1 MTYSPN
7 SPSGQPTEQTKFSP
21 AKVIHKFIS
30 EERSGRLIMADP
42 NDSSIQW
49 CVYFGGGQI
58 HFAGSLMGVQERL
71 IYILNKES
79 LGLNSSFNS
88 DLSSDYQAI
97 YQYWQSQQ
105 LPLSWVRQ
113 ALSVLTQEAL
123 VQFLA
128 IPQASLKYEPTIGL
142 DPLLL
147 SVPFRQVILPVRD
160 EITRWTQ
167 SRDVLSSP
175 FQRPCIVDRDRCLQ
189 LVWSDSRLREQ
200 FQDIDHFIDK
210 NLTLY
215 EIAYCLSKDVLEL
228 ASFLKPLLDLGGLG
242 VQPYHIPEIEKLP
255 VVACVDDSPT
265 IQQFVKMSLEPS
277 GYEVLSFLNPSEA
290 IATLLACQPSLILM
304 DIEMPEIDG
313 YELCRRARQFE
324 VLRSV
329 PIIMLTGREGIIDRM
344 RARIAG
350 CSGYLTKPFNPQ
362 ELLNLVQKQAQ
373 VQSVAPL

>member
-7 SPSGQPTEQTKFSP
+7 SPSGQPTEPAKFSP

-30 EERSGRLIMADP
+30 EERSGRLTLTDP
-42 NDSSIQW
+42 SDSSIQW

-71 IYILNKES
+71 VYILNKES
-79 LGLNSSFNS
+79 LGLDSSFNANV
-88 DLSSDYQAI
+88 SSDYQAI
-97 YQYWQSQQ
+97 YQYWQSKQ

-123 VQFLA
+123 IQFLA
-128 IPQASLKYEPTIGL
+128 IPQASLKYEPSIGL

-147 SVPFRQVILPVRD
+147 SVPFRQIILPVRD
-160 EITRWTQ
+160 QITQWAQFRA
-167 SRDVLSSP
+167 VLSSP
-175 FQRPCIVDRDRCLQ
+175 FQRPCIIDQEQCLK
-189 LVWSDSRLREQ
+189 LVWSDSRLHEQ
-200 FQDIDHFIDK
+200 FQDISHFMDK

-215 EIAYCLSKDVLEL
+215 EMADGLSKDVLEL
-228 ASFLKPLLDLGGLG
+228 ASSLKPLLDLGGLG
-242 VQPYHIPEIEKLP
+242 VNPYQIPETQTLP

-290 IATLLACQPSLILM
+290 IANLLARQPSLILM

-324 VLRSV
+324 VLRHV

-344 RARIAG
+344 RARMAG

-362 ELLNLVQKQAQ
+362 DLLDLVQKQAQ
-373 VQSVAPL
+373 VQSV

>member
-1 MTYSPN
+1 MTYSPTDH
-7 SPSGQPTEQTKFSP
+7 PTEQPKFSP

-30 EERSGRLIMADP
+30 EERSGRLTLADP
-42 NDSSIQW
+42 SDSSIQW

-71 IYILNKES
+71 AYILNKES
-79 LGLNSSFNS
+79 LGLDSSFNVNV
-88 DLSSDYQAI
+88 SSDYQAI
-97 YQYWQSQQ
+97 YQYWQSKQ

-123 VQFLA
+123 IQFLA
-128 IPQASLKYEPTIGL
+128 IPQASLKYEPSIGL

-147 SVPFRQVILPVRD
+147 SVPFRQIILPVRD
-160 EITRWTQ
+160 QITQWAQ
-167 SRDVLSSP
+167 SRAVLSSP
-175 FQRPCIVDRDRCLQ
+175 FQRPCILDQDKCLQ

-200 FQDIDHFIDK
+200 FQDISQFDK

-215 EIAYCLSKDVLEL
+215 EMADSLSKDVLEL
-228 ASFLKPLLDLGGLG
+228 ASSIKSLLDLGGLG
-242 VQPYHIPEIEKLP
+242 VNPYQIPETQKLP
-255 VVACVDDSPT
+255 IVACVDDSPT

-277 GYEVLSFLNPSEA
+277 GYEVLSFLNSSEA
-290 IATLLACQPSLILM
+290 IANLLTCQPSLILM

-313 YELCRRARQFE
+313 YELCRSARQFE
-324 VLRSV
+324 VLRHV

-344 RARIAG
+344 RARMAG

-362 ELLNLVQKQAQ
+362 DLLNLVQKQAQ
-373 VQSVAPL
+373 AQSVQPL

>member
-7 SPSGQPTEQTKFSP
+7 SPTDQPTEQPKFSP

-30 EERSGRLIMADP
+30 EERSGRLTLTDP

-49 CVYFGGGQI
+49 CVYFGGGQV

-71 IYILNKES
+71 VYILNKES
-79 LGLNSSFNS
+79 LGLDSSFNA

-123 VQFLA
+123 IQFLA

-147 SVPFRQVILPVRD
+147 SVPFRQIILPVRD
-160 EITRWTQ
+160 RITQWSQ
-167 SRDVLSSP
+167 SRAVLSSP
-175 FQRPCIVDRDRCLQ
+175 FQRPCILDQDQCLQ

-200 FQDIDHFIDK
+200 FQDISHFMDK

-215 EIAYCLSKDVLEL
+215 EMAYCLSKDVLEL
-228 ASFLKPLLDLGGLG
+228 ASSLKPLLDLGGLG
-242 VQPYHIPEIEKLP
+242 VQPYHIPETEKLP
-255 VVACVDDSPT
+255 IVACVDDSPT

-290 IATLLACQPSLILM
+290 IATLLACQPALILM

-324 VLRSV
+324 VLRNI

-373 VQSVAPL
+373 VQSIQPV

>member
-1 MTYSPN
+1 MTH
-7 SPSGQPTEQTKFSP
+7 SPSSPPGQPTEQTKFSP

-30 EERSGRLIMADP
+30 EERSGRLTLTDP
-42 NDSSIQW
+42 VDSSVQW

-71 IYILNKES
+71 MYILNKES
-79 LGLNSSFNS
+79 LGLDSSFNVNV
-88 DLSSDYQAI
+88 SSDYQAI
-97 YQYWQSQQ
+97 YQYWQSKQ

-123 VQFLA
+123 IQFLA
-128 IPQASLKYEPTIGL
+128 IPQASLKYEPSIGL

-147 SVPFRQVILPVRD
+147 SVPFRQIILPVRD
-160 EITRWTQ
+160 QITQWAQ
-167 SRDVLSSP
+167 SRAVLSSP
-175 FQRPCIVDRDRCLQ
+175 FQRPCIIDQEQCLK
-189 LVWSDSRLREQ
+189 LGWSDSRLHEQ
-200 FQDIDHFIDK
+200 FQDISHFIDK
-210 NLTLY
+210 KLTLY
-215 EIAYCLSKDVLEL
+215 EMADGLSKDVLDL
-228 ASFLKPLLDLGGLG
+228 ASSLKPLLDGGGLG
-242 VQPYHIPEIEKLP
+242 VHPYHIPEIQTLP

-290 IATLLACQPSLILM
+290 IANLLARQPSLILM

-324 VLRSV
+324 VLRHV

-344 RARIAG
+344 RALMSG
-350 CSGYLTKPFNPQ
+350 CSGYLTKPFIAQ
-362 ELLNLVQKQAQ
+362 DLLDLVQKQAQ
-373 VQSVAPL
+373 VQSI

>member
-1 MTYSPN
+1 MTYSPTD
-7 SPSGQPTEQTKFSP
+7 QPTEQPKFSP

-30 EERSGRLIMADP
+30 EERSGRLTLADP
-42 NDSSIQW
+42 SDSSIQW

-71 IYILNKES
+71 AYILNKES
-79 LGLNSSFNS
+79 LGLDSSFNVNV
-88 DLSSDYQAI
+88 SSDYQAI
-97 YQYWQSQQ
+97 YQYWQAKQ

-123 VQFLA
+123 IQFLA
-128 IPQASLKYEPTIGL
+128 IPQASLKYEPSIGL

-147 SVPFRQVILPVRD
+147 SVPFRQIILPVRD
-160 EITRWTQ
+160 QITQWAQ
-167 SRDVLSSP
+167 SRAVLSSP
-175 FQRPCIVDRDRCLQ
+175 FQRPCILDQDKCLQ

-200 FQDIDHFIDK
+200 FQDISQFDK

-215 EIAYCLSKDVLEL
+215 EMADSLSKDVLEL
-228 ASFLKPLLDLGGLG
+228 ASSIKSLLDLGGLG
-242 VQPYHIPEIEKLP
+242 VNPYQIPETQKLP
-255 VVACVDDSPT
+255 IVACVDDSPT

-277 GYEVLSFLNPSEA
+277 GYEVLSFLNSSEA
-290 IATLLACQPSLILM
+290 IANLLTCQPSLILM

-313 YELCRRARQFE
+313 YELCRSARQFE
-324 VLRSV
+324 VLRHV

-344 RARIAG
+344 RARMAG

-362 ELLNLVQKQAQ
+362 DLLNLVQKQAQ
-373 VQSVAPL
+373 AQSVQPL